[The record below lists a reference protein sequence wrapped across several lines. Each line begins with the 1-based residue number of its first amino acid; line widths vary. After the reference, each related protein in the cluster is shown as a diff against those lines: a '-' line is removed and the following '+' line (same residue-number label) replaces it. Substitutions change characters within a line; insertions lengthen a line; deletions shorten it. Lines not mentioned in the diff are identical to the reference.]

1 MRGNIVAP
9 DDIRDRDTLKT
20 KGITGQYKHML
31 TIARCLATNPPAAT
45 VEDSIDTLAGCKE
58 YVTKH
63 LGNNLEKYS
72 DGDRERTITYV
83 AECLQAGKLQ
93 STAAAVGK
101 IIRHAKPK
109 YVQIKGL
116 PTLHREIVSHIGSFL
131 PPKTAIAINNIVKRA
146 KAGICTINDDTISL
160 IQSFL
165 PLDIAPVRKK
175 KLPVL
180 SFSSSSSSSSSL
192 TQYNPPSTSSWQEDF
207 EMEVATE
214 ASLTEQ
220 VREHKERE
228 RPSKRKADDQ
238 IEKDRHNLK
247 TAKDE
252 THTKGPSSSSSS
264 AKPWTKVVGN
274 KRHLRPEV
282 GSKNPKGKAHSAP
295 LER

>member
-1 MRGNIVAP
+1 MDENI
-9 DDIRDRDTLKT
+9 
-20 KGITGQYKHML
+20 
-31 TIARCLATNPPAAT
+31 
-45 VEDSIDTLAGCKE
+45 
-58 YVTKH
+58 
-63 LGNNLEKYS
+63 
-72 DGDRERTITYV
+72 
-83 AECLQAGKLQ
+83 
-93 STAAAVGK
+93 
-101 IIRHAKPK
+101 
-109 YVQIKGL
+109 
-116 PTLHREIVSHIGSFL
+116 
-131 PPKTAIAINNIVKRA
+131 
-146 KAGICTINDDTISL
+146 ISL

-165 PLDIAPVRKK
+165 PLDTTSFRKK
-175 KLPVL
+175 KQPLL
-180 SFSSSSSSSSSL
+180 SSSSSSSSSSSL
-192 TQYNPPSTSSWQEDF
+192 AQYTLPSSPAWQEDF